1 MIRIPLAPLRL
12 TDYTRL
18 TSPLSPHKRKSG
30 SSSGSGTTASSR
42 TSRST
47 SSSVATPSGDASSEA
62 IPSTSTSTTG
72 TRLSSTMASLSLP
85 SPFGTTTTTTTPPV
99 SRSSSEAG
107 RPLKTLYEAPRP
119 SASSSSSARAMA
131 HEDEQVD
138 DDDDDAPDQLAGQTT
153 RAATTPPRRL
163 MDLFLSSAAKE
174 REASV
179 SASRGHSPR
188 SPQSRSRTR
197 SEPVHL
203 SPSRNAARAS
213 ATPAPAPTSKD
224 EEMAAAPTWSVYEDP
239 VEPTPVASTTSNG
252 ANDSTLDAEGD
263 QVEYHDENMKPSPTS
278 LARLLRH
285 RSLAPVEAPRLMPS
299 PTSMAFAPAPVPQ
312 THVAPPSTPPP
323 TTLDWNEM
331 HTITATAIPGSPPS
345 IFPTWDPIEDSTKRQ
360 SFFGDTGNHS
370 FDSRISFSHGFD
382 EIGRKRSGLGEEELL
397 EEAHEG
403 KKMRLSSE

>member
-30 SSSGSGTTASSR
+30 RSSGSGSTASSR
-42 TSRST
+42 TSRS
-47 SSSVATPSGDASSEA
+47 SVSSVATPSGDASSEA
-62 IPSTSTSTTG
+62 SASTRTSTSTRG
-72 TRLSSTMASLSLP
+72 TRLSSTMASSLLP
-85 SPFGTTTTTTTPPV
+85 SPFGTTTTTTPPLA
-99 SRSSSEAG
+99 RSSSEAG

-119 SASSSSSARAMA
+119 SSSSSARAMA
-131 HEDEQVD
+131 HEDEQGD
-138 DDDDDAPDQLAGQTT
+138 DDDDDSPDELVAQTN

-179 SASRGHSPR
+179 SAGRAHSPR
-188 SPQSRSRTR
+188 SPQPRSRTR

-224 EEMAAAPTWSVYEDP
+224 EEMAAAPTWSFYEDP
-239 VEPTPVASTTSNG
+239 VEPAPVASTTANG
-252 ANDSTLDAEGD
+252 ANDSTLDTEADE
-263 QVEYHDENMKPSPTS
+263 VEYHDENTKPSPTS

-299 PTSMAFAPAPVPQ
+299 PTSMTIPSAPVPQ
-312 THVAPPSTPPP
+312 TQVAPPLTPPP
-323 TTLDWNEM
+323 TTLEWNEM
-331 HTITATAIPGSPPS
+331 HTITAIAIPGSPPS
-345 IFPTWDPIEDSTKRQ
+345 IFPTWDPIEDSTRRQ

-370 FDSRISFSHGFD
+370 FDSRISSSHGCD

-403 KKMRLSSE
+403 KRMRLSSE